1 MRNLTQNA
9 VTENTIR
16 DMAQEQ
22 FFIEDKL
29 ERDFALGFI
38 SEEEYNE
45 GLQGVF
51 RKFQHIYGFDM

>member
-38 SEEEYNE
+38 SDCVALLMRPKGRN
-45 GLQGVF
+45 
-51 RKFQHIYGFDM
+51 RN

>member
-1 MRNLTQNA
+1 
-9 VTENTIR
+9 
-16 DMAQEQ
+16 MAQEQ